1 MYGKTTCDYK
11 ETMLGKQTVCP
22 DIDFYIAHGS
32 RLNVTKETQKSLDMK
47 FLDFHS
53 QAWLHIFK
61 Q

>member
-1 MYGKTTCDYK
+1 
-11 ETMLGKQTVCP
+11 MLGKQTVCP
-22 DIDFYIAHGS
+22 DIDFYS
-32 RLNVTKETQKSLDMK
+32 LNVTKETQKSLDMK